1 MATKLF
7 KTAEEIIN
15 GYEQLNR
22 KDKVSLRGRALK
34 TGNVSLLLY
43 RNDDGKI
50 NRQTLC
56 DDDGKSLILV
66 PELTQNLK
74 NRNKEVLDY
83 AIKLQKDVNDNAMR
97 GAAGL
102 PPKRQTNI
110 LLTDYITMLCEQ
122 AKAEGRRSRWY
133 ELQSLC
139 NHVAKCN
146 AKIKLSNADAKFV
159 REFIK
164 YSETEAVDSH
174 YTKSKPKNVG
184 VSENTRWTWCRNL
197 KSVFQTAIRAKL
209 ISRNP
214 FAELE
219 SKELPHVQLDR
230 RDYLDVE
237 DVRKLMATECK
248 SCEVKRVFLF
258 CCFVGMRY
266 GDVRKLTWREI
277 GRDDNGLFVSTIQEK
292 THDPLKAYIS
302 KTAETFMP
310 QRNDAKE
317 DDRVFKL
324 PNNAYCNKVVKDWAK
339 DAGVKK
345 RLTFH
350 MSRHTAATML
360 LNLDNALEVVAKQL
374 GHKRTA
380 TTEIY
385 AKIVGRTQSAAINKQ
400 DDLFNSIS
408 KEEKK

>member
-1 MATKLF
+1 MAKKLF
-7 KTAEEIIN
+7 KTAEEILN
-15 GYEQLNR
+15 GYEELNLKGGR
-22 KDKVSLRGRALK
+22 KVYLRGRALK
-34 TGNVSLLLY
+34 TGNVSLYLY
-43 RNDDGKI
+43 SNDDGKVF
-50 NRQTLC
+50 RQTLNEV
-56 DDDGKSLILV
+56 LV
-66 PELTQNLK
+66 PEETLAQKNQNAETLNRARLK
-74 NRNKEVLDY
+74 AEKVDG
-83 AIKLQKDVNDNAMR
+83 DVSR
-97 GAAGL
+97 ELAGL

-133 ELQSLC
+133 ELKSLC

-174 YTKSKPKNVG
+174 YTINKPKSKG

-209 ISRNP
+209 ITRNP
-214 FAELE
+214 FSELE

-230 RDYLDVE
+230 RDYLDIE
-237 DVRKLMATECK
+237 DVRKLMTTECK
-248 SCEVKRVFLF
+248 SSEVKRVFLF

-302 KTAETFMP
+302 KTAEAFMP
-310 QRNDAKE
+310 QRNEAP
-317 DDRVFKL
+317 DDSQVFKL

-345 RLTFH
+345 RITFH

-360 LNLDNALEVVAKQL
+360 LNLDTALEVVAKQL

-385 AKIVGRTQSAAINKQ
+385 AKIVGRTQSAAISKQ
-400 DDLFNSIS
+400 DDLFKDNNDNN
-408 KEEKK
+408 KQ

>member
-1 MATKLF
+1 MAKKLF
-7 KTAEEIIN
+7 KTAEEILN
-15 GYEQLNR
+15 GYEELNLKGGR
-22 KDKVSLRGRALK
+22 KVYLRGRALK
-34 TGNVSLLLY
+34 TGNVSLYLY
-43 RNDDGKI
+43 SNDDGKI
-50 NRQTLC
+50 FRQTL
-56 DDDGKSLILV
+56 
-66 PELTQNLK
+66 N
-74 NRNKEVLDY
+74 EVLIPEETL
-83 AIKLQKDVNDNAMR
+83 AQKNQNAETLNRARLKAEKVDGDVSR
-97 GAAGL
+97 ELAGL
-102 PPKRQTNI
+102 PPKRQTNV

-174 YTKSKPKNVG
+174 YTKSKPKNAG

-248 SCEVKRVFLF
+248 SSEVKRVFLF

-302 KTAETFMP
+302 KTAEAFMP
-310 QRNDAKE
+310 QRNEAPDDAQ
-317 DDRVFKL
+317 VFKL

-345 RLTFH
+345 RITFH

-360 LNLDNALEVVAKQL
+360 LNLDTALEVVAKQL

-400 DDLFNSIS
+400 DDLFKDNND
-408 KEEKK
+408 

>member
-1 MATKLF
+1 MANKLF

-43 RNDDGKI
+43 SNDDGKI

-56 DDDGKSLILV
+56 DEDGKSLILV
-66 PELTQNLK
+66 PELTQNLRD
-74 NRNKEVLDY
+74 RNKNVLNH
-83 AIKLQKDVNDNAMR
+83 AIKLQEEINKNAMC
-97 GAAGL
+97 GAVGL
-102 PPKRQTNI
+102 PPKRKTNI
-110 LLTDYITMLCEQ
+110 LLTEYITILKEK
-122 AKAEGRRSRWY
+122 AKEEGRTTRWY

-139 NHVAKCN
+139 NHVEKCN
-146 AKIKLSNADAKFV
+146 PKVKLSNADANFV
-159 REFIK
+159 RDFIK

-174 YTKSKPKNVG
+174 YTKSEPKFKG

-209 ISRNP
+209 INRNP
-214 FAELE
+214 FSELE
-219 SKELPHVQLDR
+219 RKELPHAQLDR
-230 RDYLDVE
+230 RDYLDVD

-248 SCEVKRVFLF
+248 SSEVKRVFLF

-266 GDVRKLTWREI
+266 GDVRKLTWQEI
-277 GRDDNGLFVSTIQEK
+277 GKDDNGLFVSTIQEK

-302 KTAETFMP
+302 KTAEQYLP
-310 QRNDAKE
+310 PRNDKSFE
-317 DDRVFKL
+317 ERVFTL
-324 PNNAYCNKVVKDWAK
+324 PNNAYCNKVLKDWAK
-339 DAGVKK
+339 AAGINK
-345 RLTFH
+345 RITFH

-360 LNLDNALEVVAKQL
+360 LNLDNGLEVVAKQL

-385 AKIVGRTQSAAINKQ
+385 AKIIGRTQSAAVNKQ
-400 DDLFNSIS
+400 DNLFNSTS
-408 KEEKK
+408 KEEK

>member
-1 MATKLF
+1 MAKKLF
-7 KTAEEIIN
+7 KTAEEILN
-15 GYEQLNR
+15 GYEELNLKGGR
-22 KDKVSLRGRALK
+22 KVYLRGRALK
-34 TGNVSLLLY
+34 TGNVSLYLY
-43 RNDDGKI
+43 SNDDGKVF
-50 NRQTLC
+50 RQTL
-56 DDDGKSLILV
+56 
-66 PELTQNLK
+66 N
-74 NRNKEVLDY
+74 EVLIPEETL
-83 AIKLQKDVNDNAMR
+83 AQKNQNAETLNRARLKAEKVDGDVSR
-97 GAAGL
+97 ELAGL
-102 PPKRQTNI
+102 PPKRQTNV

-248 SCEVKRVFLF
+248 SSEVKRVFLF

-302 KTAETFMP
+302 KTAEAFMP
-310 QRNDAKE
+310 QRNEAPDDAQ
-317 DDRVFKL
+317 VFKL

-345 RLTFH
+345 RITFH

-360 LNLDNALEVVAKQL
+360 LNLDTALEVVAKQL

-385 AKIVGRTQSAAINKQ
+385 AKIVGRTQSAAISKQ
-400 DDLFNSIS
+400 DDLFKGNND
-408 KEEKK
+408 

>member
-1 MATKLF
+1 MAKKLF
-7 KTAEEIIN
+7 KTAEEILN
-15 GYEQLNR
+15 GYEELNLKGGR
-22 KDKVSLRGRALK
+22 KVYLRGRVLK
-34 TGNVSLLLY
+34 TGNVSLYLY
-43 RNDDGKI
+43 SNDDGKVF
-50 NRQTLC
+50 RQTL
-56 DDDGKSLILV
+56 
-66 PELTQNLK
+66 N
-74 NRNKEVLDY
+74 EVLIPEETM
-83 AIKLQKDVNDNAMR
+83 AQKNQNVETLNRARLKAEKVDGDVSR
-97 GAAGL
+97 ELAGL
-102 PPKRQTNI
+102 PPKRQTNL
-110 LLTDYITMLCEQ
+110 LLTDYITMLCDQ

-174 YTKSKPKNVG
+174 YTKRKPHNKG
-184 VSENTRWTWCRNL
+184 VTENTRWTWCRNL

-214 FAELE
+214 FSELE

-237 DVRKLMATECK
+237 DVRKLMATDCK
-248 SCEVKRVFLF
+248 SGEVKRVFLF

-292 THDPLKAYIS
+292 THDSLKAYIS
-302 KTAETFMP
+302 KTAESFMP
-310 QRNDAKE
+310 QRKESPDDAQ
-317 DDRVFKL
+317 VFKL
-324 PNNAYCNKVVKDWAK
+324 PNNAYCNKVVKEWAK
-339 DAGVKK
+339 KAGVKK
-345 RLTFH
+345 HITFH

-360 LNLDNALEVVAKQL
+360 LNLDAALEVVAKQL

-385 AKIVGRTQSAAINKQ
+385 AKIVGRTQSAAISKQ
-400 DDLFNSIS
+400 DDLFAIKN
-408 KEEKK
+408 KTEETK